1 MAKNKVSEWDGE
13 NPANNTDVGGISIA
27 EGCPP
32 SNINN
37 AIRMTMT
44 QVKAWQDGAS
54 GDPTTIDGLLTV
66 SGDAD
71 FTGVVTAVTP
81 DADDNST
88 KVATTEYVDRV
99 TGALGT
105 MGDQD
110 ADNVAITG
118 GVINGETKTGQD
130 DLIVMA
136 DIGTNSYGKKT
147 VSSLSP
153 SGGVDGD
160 VWYKV

>member
-1 MAKNKVSEWDGE
+1 MAKEKVSQWDV
-13 NPANNTDVGGISIA
+13 NPAGNTDVGGINIA
-27 EGCPP
+27 ENCPP

-37 AIRMTMT
+37 AIREVMS
-44 QVKAWQDGAS
+44 QVKEMQTGAS
-54 GDPTTIDGLLTV
+54 DDPLVVDGLLTV
-66 SGDAD
+66 NGDAN
-71 FTGVVTAVTP
+71 FTGTTTAVTP
-81 DADDNST
+81 TASDNSK

-99 TGALGT
+99 TGTLGT
-105 MGDQD
+105 MSEQY

-118 GVINGETKTGQD
+118 GVINGTTKTGQD
-130 DLIVMA
+130 DSIVMA
-136 DIGTNSYGKKT
+136 EIGSNATGKKT

>member
-13 NPANNTDVGGISIA
+13 NPANNTDIGGISIA

-44 QVKAWQDGAS
+44 QVKAWQDGSS
-54 GDPTTIDGLLTV
+54 GDPVVIGGLLTV
-66 SGDAD
+66 NGDAD
-71 FTGVVTAVTP
+71 FTGTVTAITQP
-81 DADDNST
+81 PGDNST
-88 KVATTEYVDRV
+88 KLATTEYVD
-99 TGALGT
+99 TANAGLGT
-105 MGDQD
+105 ISTQD
-110 ADNVAITG
+110 SDNVNITG
-118 GVINGETKTGQD
+118 GTIGGTTKTGQSNS
-130 DLIVMA
+130 VNMA
-136 DIGTNSYGKKT
+136 DIGTNALGKKT

>member
-1 MAKNKVSEWDGE
+1 MSKEKVSQWDV
-13 NPANNTDVGGISIA
+13 NPAGNTDVGGINIA
-27 EGCPP
+27 ENCPP

-37 AIRMTMT
+37 AIREVMS
-44 QVKAWQDGAS
+44 QVKEMQTGAS
-54 GDPTTIDGLLTV
+54 DDPLVVDGLLTV
-66 SGDAD
+66 NGDAN
-71 FTGVVTAVTP
+71 FTGTTTAVTP
-81 DADDNST
+81 TASDNSN

-105 MGDQD
+105 ISEQD

-118 GVINGETKTGQD
+118 GVINGTTKTGQD
-130 DLIVMA
+130 DSIVMA
-136 DIGTNSYGKKT
+136 EIGTNATGKKT